1 MSSKK
6 SQKNIIILN
15 ESSSCYLGRT
25 FFLFFLSFFAFCFLP
40 SSASA
45 FQKPPN
51 NLGLVGYWSLDD
63 NAGTVA
69 TDFSGRGNSGTLVSS
84 PTWVAGK
91 RGRALSFN
99 GTSDYVVANPISGMP
114 DIGGLMTIS
123 LWVKY
128 PSVAS
133 RRIAFTLAQ
142 NDGASPNAVDIELT
156 SADPTKIGA
165 VQSGA
170 GTIVSATAPSVNVWH
185 HIAYVQTGSGVI
197 LYIDGAQANTGSNP
211 VQSGAVGVMRIGSF
225 NTTFPTPYWSGQ
237 VDEVRVYNRAL
248 TPSEVSAL
256 YGAGSAKLTTPSS
269 TGLVG
274 YWPMDD
280 ATSTIVSDLSGGGN
294 NGTMSSFSNPSTG
307 TSGWGN
313 GKRGKALVFDGAN
326 DRVSLGQ
333 NKINTQLQGASG
345 VTISTWIKYDTLTSG
360 QDDNTIFTHG
370 INIGANGSY
379 LNLRGDAGS
388 EGKINAIFRS
398 GAGDTLQRKSS
409 AIQLVAGRW
418 YHVVSVAD
426 FPNDLSYIYIDG
438 VLSGGAQATTFTNNT
453 YVGGTASVG
462 TDSIGTDLDGI
473 APFDGTIDDVRIY
486 KRALSAAEIASLYR
500 SGQVATN
507 ASQNSKLTNGLVGL
521 WSFNGQDVDWSTGK
535 VFDRSGSSFH
545 GDVVGLSTTTSIT
558 FGNVGQAMFFNG
570 TTDYVK
576 MGNVLAFER
585 TNPFS
590 VSVWAKR
597 NILGI
602 NQRFLGKMKNSA
614 GNRGWVLQ
622 FGSTNKVSL
631 ALNNTS
637 GTNSLV
643 VDTTST
649 FTDTIDWHHYVVT
662 YDGSSSPSGVFIY
675 VDGVRQG
682 TSASFNSLS
691 ATMVDASISFQ
702 IGARDGAGSPFIGS
716 LDEVR
721 VYNRTLSS
729 VEAKQLYNMGR

>member
-1 MSSKK
+1 MSGKGS
-6 SQKNIIILN
+6 
-15 ESSSCYLGRT
+15 
-25 FFLFFLSFFAFCFLP
+25 
-40 SSASA
+40 
-45 FQKPPN
+45 
-51 NLGLVGYWSLDD
+51 
-63 NAGTVA
+63 
-69 TDFSGRGNSGTLVSS
+69 SGTLTNGPS
-84 PTWVAGK
+84 WINGK
-91 RGRALSFN
+91 RGKAVRLDGTDDFINMGDASPLKITGTAITVSAWVRHDSDSFKNWEFIAGKGDSTYRLSLCG
-99 GTSDYVVANPISGMP
+99 GTSLCH
-114 DIGGLMTIS
+114 GG
-123 LWVKY
+123 
-128 PSVAS
+128 A
-133 RRIAFTLAQ
+133 TLNGFVFAI
-142 NDGASPNAVDIELT
+142 NDGSNLSVGSSIVPVTGRWYHVAATYDGTIARLYVD
-156 SADPTKIGA
+156 G
-165 VQSGA
+165 VQSATDSYSLSINNDTREFYIGENSQTTGRQWTGA
-170 GTIVSATAPSVNVWH
+170 I
-185 HIAYVQTGSGVI
+185 
-197 LYIDGAQANTGSNP
+197 
-211 VQSGAVGVMRIGSF
+211 
-225 NTTFPTPYWSGQ
+225 
-237 VDEVRVYNRAL
+237 DEVRVYNRVL
-248 TPSEVSAL
+248 TATEISAL
-256 YGAGSAKLTTPSS
+256 YGAGSAKFTTPSS

-274 YWPMDD
+274 YWSMDD
-280 ATSTIVSDLSGGGN
+280 ATSTIVSDLSGSGN
-294 NGTMSSFSNPSTG
+294 NGTMSGFSNQSTAS
-307 TSGWGN
+307 SGWGN

-360 QDDNTIFTHG
+360 QDDNAIFTHG
-370 INIGANGSY
+370 INLGANGSY
-379 LNLRGDAGS
+379 LNLRGDVGS
-388 EGKINAIFRS
+388 EGKVNAIFRS
-398 GAGDTLQRKSS
+398 GTGDPLQRKSS

-438 VLSGGAQATTFTNNT
+438 VLSGGAQATAFTNNT

-462 TDSIGTDLDGI
+462 TDSIGTDLDGVT
-473 APFDGTIDDVRIY
+473 PFDGAVDDVRIY
-486 KRALSAAEIASLYR
+486 KRALSAAEIAGLYR

-507 ASQNSKLTNGLVGL
+507 ASQNNKLTSGLVGL
-521 WSFNGQDVDWSTGK
+521 WSFNGQDIDWSTGK

-545 GDVVGLSTTTSIT
+545 GDVVGLGTTTSIT
-558 FGNVGQAMFFNG
+558 FGKVGQAMFFNG

-602 NQRFLGKMKNSA
+602 TQRFLGKMKNSS

-622 FGSTNKVSL
+622 FGATNKVSL

-691 ATMVDASISFQ
+691 ATIVDASISFQ

-729 VEAKQLYNMGR
+729 AEAKQLYNMGR